1 MFREQL
7 QTATT
12 NMENLDR
19 LSHIFI
25 LEDLAYICQEN
36 SKSIN
41 IISSLHEDL
50 CMSTLVVRVTIVA
63 LSPGVP
69 MHILLLFLTL
79 LHNCHGHK
87 C

>member
-1 MFREQL
+1 MQL
-7 QTATT
+7 STWKK
-12 NMENLDR
+12 LDR
-19 LSHIFI
+19 LSQIFE

-36 SKSIN
+36 QSIN
-41 IISSLHEDL
+41 IKSTLHEDL
-50 CMSTLVVRVTIVA
+50 CMSTSVTKVTSVA
-63 LSPGVP
+63 LLPGLP